1 MGKVSAGKAR
11 PAPTPAAGGPSAHE
25 EMASLSV
32 NQSVVPHFW
41 QGWETDPVAGWAVG
55 GGISVSQGR
64 GRVGRGWRTG
74 WSGGDDVRFPA
85 PRWGWEYLEWGRVR
99 MAGN

>member
-1 MGKVSAGKAR
+1 MGKAR

-32 NQSVVPHFW
+32 NQSVVSHFW
-41 QGWETDPVAGWAVG
+41 QGWAVG

-64 GRVGRGWRTG
+64 SRGRVGRRWRIG

-85 PRWGWEYLEWGRVR
+85 PGWGWEYLE
-99 MAGN
+99 